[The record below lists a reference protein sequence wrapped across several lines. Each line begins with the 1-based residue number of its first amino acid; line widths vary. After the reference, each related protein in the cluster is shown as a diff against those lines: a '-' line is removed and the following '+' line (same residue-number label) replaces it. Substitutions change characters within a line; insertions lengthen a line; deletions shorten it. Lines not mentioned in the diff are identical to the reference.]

1 MKKLLLF
8 VLVMLLSPA
17 MFSQVNLT
25 DSNLPIVLIN
35 TDTDQ
40 WGQPM
45 TIPDDPKIGADMKVI
60 WHPDGSRNYVSDQNT
75 SAFLSYDGRIAIE
88 TRGSTSQGLAK
99 KPYSLVTKM
108 PDNVTDTNVSIVQ
121 LPKEHDWILN
131 AFAYDPSHMRDPL
144 SYQLSEDLGQYAT
157 RGFFCEVVLNGSYV
171 GLYYFMER
179 IKVDKNR
186 VDIRKLATTDL
197 AGTQLTGGYITKSDK
212 TTGGDPVAW
221 QMSSYNGTTD
231 FLHHFPKQDMIQPA
245 QDTYIHSYFQSLET
259 AAGTNNTSTVN
270 GWQTLIDIPTF
281 VDFMLINELASNA
294 DAYQFS
300 TFFHKD
306 IKGKLRA
313 GPAWDFNLT
322 FGNDLFFW
330 GYDRS
335 HYNVWQFDNG
345 DNTGAKFWKDL
356 YDSPE
361 FHCYLAKRWNELTA
375 AGQPLNY
382 SVISA
387 KIDQMKALIQEAK
400 ARENLQ
406 WSNMPSWNTEIT
418 TMKTWVQ
425 NRINWMTNQ
434 LSSFSA
440 CSNVTVPPLVISKIH
455 YNPVAGMASSDDQEF
470 IEITNHSATSSN
482 VGGIYFRELGI
493 SYTFP
498 QGATLLP
505 NEVIFLAADPVV
517 FQQTYGFTAY
527 GTFERNLSNNSQHLV
542 LADMWGNIVDDV
554 EYQDIAPWPNADG
567 NGYYLQLAGLDLDN
581 SLAQSWIAGNNV
593 AELHGAGGENVAFE
607 LFPNPAN
614 STLFIDL
621 PKAGA
626 TSVQIV
632 SVVGE
637 IVSESS
643 ANQGGLLKM
652 DISNLAPDSYFVH
665 VKTEDGSQS
674 VKKLIIVR

>member
-1 MKKLLLF
+1 MKYRLLF
-8 VLVMLLSPA
+8 VLGMFFPFVL
-17 MFSQVNLT
+17 FSQVNLT
-25 DSNLPIVLIN
+25 DSNLPIVLIQ

-40 WGQPM
+40 WGQPQS
-45 TIPDDPKIGADMKVI
+45 IPDDVKIGADMKVI

-75 SAFLSYDGRIAIE
+75 TAFLSYSGRIGIE
-88 TRGSTSQGLAK
+88 VRGSTSQMEPK
-99 KPYSLVTKM
+99 KPYSLVTRM
-108 PDNVTDTNVSIVQ
+108 PDDVTDTNVSIVQ

-131 AFAYDPSHMRDPL
+131 AFTFDPSHMRDPL
-144 SYQLSEDLGQYAT
+144 CYQLSEDIGQYAT
-157 RGFFCEVVLNGSYV
+157 RGFYCEVVLNGDYA

-179 IKVDKNR
+179 IKVDDNR
-186 VDIRKLATTDL
+186 VDIRKLALTDL

-231 FLHHFPKQDMIQPA
+231 FLHHFPKPEDIQPA

-259 AAGTNNTSTVN
+259 AAGSNNTSAVN
-270 GWQTLIDIPTF
+270 GWPTLIDVPTF
-281 VDFMLINELASNA
+281 VDFMLVNELASNA
-294 DAYQFS
+294 DAYQYS

-313 GPAWDFNLT
+313 GPVWDFNLSY
-322 FGNDLFFW
+322 GNDLFFW

-335 HYNVWQFDNG
+335 HYDVWQFDNG
-345 DNTGAKFWKDL
+345 DNTGAEFWKDL

-361 FHCYLAKRWNELTA
+361 YHCYLARRWDELTA
-375 AGQPLNY
+375 SGQPLNY
-382 SVISA
+382 TVIAA

-400 ARENLQ
+400 AREHLQ
-406 WSNMPSWNTEIT
+406 WNNMPGWNTEIT
-418 TMKTWVQ
+418 NMKSWVQ
-425 NRINWMTNQ
+425 NRINWMSNQ

-440 CSNVTVPPLVISKIH
+440 CSNVAVPPLVISKIH
-455 YNPVAGMASSDDQEF
+455 YNPVAGVASSDDQEF
-470 IEITNHSATSSN
+470 IEITNHSNSVSN
-482 VGGIYFRELGI
+482 VGGIYFSQLGI

-505 NEVIFLAADPVV
+505 NEVVFLAADPTV
-517 FQQTYGFTAY
+517 FQQTYGFSAY

-542 LADMWGNIVDDV
+542 LADMWGNVVDEV
-554 EYQDIAPWPNADG
+554 EYMDVAPWPNADG
-567 NGYYLQLAGLDLDN
+567 NGFYLQLAGLDLDN

-593 AELHGAGGENVAFE
+593 AELHGTGGEEVSFD

-621 PKAGA
+621 PQVGN
-626 TSVQIV
+626 THVQIV
-632 SVVGE
+632 SAVGT

-643 ANQGGLLKM
+643 VTQGGLLKM
-652 DISNLAPDSYFVH
+652 DISHLAPDSYFVQ
-665 VKTEDGSQS
+665 VTTENGSRS
-674 VKKLIIVR
+674 VKKLVIVR